1 MSLVKKTSKC
11 LFFPACGGCL
21 YLSDDEDEYRKIKI
35 SALLNLLKEKEIIFN
50 EDDLNNNS
58 SKEILDNNFL
68 NKNVDF
74 FWIGGG
80 ARRKI
85 TLQIDAKNNL
95 GFFAKSSNN
104 LVEIDS
110 CYIANQEISALI
122 LHFKNL
128 LQSFENHLITQIA
141 ITNFD
146 NVIDVVF
153 CCKRELNFFQQQKIL
168 NWAKALKINASWRL
182 KNKITP
188 IFIQEVCR
196 LNFKDNISLE
206 LDSEI
211 FIQATKGGLDKISH
225 EITNFIASTF
235 KKKIIA
241 VDIYSGFGAYSFAI
255 SSLVQ
260 KVYAFEGSKK
270 MVDLI
275 NKNSAKNLLKN
286 KIIPVERDLVLHPIS
301 EKELQEFD
309 LAIIN
314 PPRNGAASQIAKI
327 SKSKLNYLI
336 YVSCNPKSFAQDAA
350 TLFKSGFKIS
360 RLLAIDQFYGSEHL
374 ELVSIFVR
382 FK

>member
-1 MSLVKKTSKC
+1 MAEKLTS
-11 LFFPACGGCL
+11 
-21 YLSDDEDEYRKIKI
+21 
-35 SALLNLLKEKEIIFN
+35 
-50 EDDLNNNS
+50 
-58 SKEILDNNFL
+58 
-68 NKNVDF
+68 
-74 FWIGGG
+74 
-80 ARRKI
+80 
-85 TLQIDAKNNL
+85 
-95 GFFAKSSNN
+95 
-104 LVEIDS
+104 
-110 CYIANQEISALI
+110 
-122 LHFKNL
+122 
-128 LQSFENHLITQIA
+128 
-141 ITNFD
+141 
-146 NVIDVVF
+146 
-153 CCKRELNFFQQQKIL
+153 
-168 NWAKALKINASWRL
+168 
-182 KNKITP
+182 NKITP
-188 IFIQEVCR
+188 IFIQEICR

-275 NKNSAKNLLKN
+275 SKNSAKNLLKN